1 MKVGIGPWIAPTL
14 DQSNMDRPGVE
25 YFLLTT
31 KQMASVQELSGAWG
45 LSGPHRESWTRFS
58 VRLLSDLDRRKISRS
73 ICRNGL
79 RGFTSSSPAWQ
90 TWITGAP
97 LRFQGTL
104 DEHCIHVLNA
114 CFCCCCY
121 CCKGIHTLT
130 GASCHPGW
138 VCVCVSVLTTQPHQR
153 YHVLTPRLRTSLQPL
168 ARIAG
173 RVHMIPTIGAVQRRS
188 VPATASFYPLHS
200 RATTRWRIKVI
211 ASPLRVFWLA
221 EHGACVQPDSQFQF
235 STATQLPLSCK
246 VRATHQIRVV
256 CGGGCGP
263 SIHDSFSATTPARD
277 FALPFLHA
285 SPGALPLG
293 GLQELRCSCAPDI
306 QLWSQFFPLLAP
318 GTKDDPTYSLDD
330 SCTSLQH
337 WHIPQPVK
345 QQQQGFHLDSIHLT
359 GSQVHFSNVAV
370 ISISA
375 PRQTVRQAPL
385 TSTVAE

>member
-1 MKVGIGPWIAPTL
+1 
-14 DQSNMDRPGVE
+14 MDKPGVE

-31 KQMASVQELSGAWG
+31 KQMASVQE
-45 LSGPHRESWTRFS
+45 F
-58 VRLLSDLDRRKISRS
+58 
-73 ICRNGL
+73 
-79 RGFTSSSPAWQ
+79 
-90 TWITGAP
+90 
-97 LRFQGTL
+97 
-104 DEHCIHVLNA
+104 
-114 CFCCCCY
+114 
-121 CCKGIHTLT
+121 
-130 GASCHPGW
+130 
-138 VCVCVSVLTTQPHQR
+138 SVLTTQPHQW

-173 RVHMIPTIGAVQRRS
+173 RVHMIPTIGAVPR
-188 VPATASFYPLHS
+188 
-200 RATTRWRIKVI
+200 
-211 ASPLRVFWLA
+211 
-221 EHGACVQPDSQFQF
+221 
-235 STATQLPLSCK
+235 SCK